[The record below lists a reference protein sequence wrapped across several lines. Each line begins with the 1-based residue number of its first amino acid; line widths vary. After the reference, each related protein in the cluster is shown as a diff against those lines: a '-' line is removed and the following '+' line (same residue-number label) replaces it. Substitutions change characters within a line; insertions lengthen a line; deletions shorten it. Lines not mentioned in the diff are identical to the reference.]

1 MPSKTAVWVSR
12 VLAALVVLFLFADAV
27 MKILRL
33 PPVLASLPPRG
44 LAPALALPLGVLLLA
59 CTVLYALPATAV
71 LGAVL
76 LTGYLGGAAA
86 IHLRVGNPLFSHV
99 LFSVYLG
106 VALWLA
112 LWLRVPS
119 LRALLPVTRR

>member
-1 MPSKTAVWVSR
+1 MASISVVWVSR
-12 VLAALVVLFLFADAV
+12 VLSALVVLFLLADAI

-33 PPVLASLPPRG
+33 APVLASMQPLG
-44 LAPALALPLGVLLLA
+44 LDPALALPLGVLLLL
-59 CTVLYALPATAV
+59 CTVLYAMPATAA

-86 IHLRVGNPLFSHV
+86 IHVRVGNPLFTHA

-112 LWLRVPS
+112 LWLRMPA
-119 LRALLPVTRR
+119 LRALLPLTRR